1 MLSGTFQSMKEK
13 AIKKKTDKQKHKQ
26 TEIKSKPFLQN
37 SPFFPFEKN
46 LRLLPNE
53 FLEDMCRRMSS

>member
-1 MLSGTFQSMKEK
+1 MKEK

-37 SPFFPFEKN
+37 IPFFPFEKKYTA
-46 LRLLPNE
+46 
-53 FLEDMCRRMSS
+53 FA